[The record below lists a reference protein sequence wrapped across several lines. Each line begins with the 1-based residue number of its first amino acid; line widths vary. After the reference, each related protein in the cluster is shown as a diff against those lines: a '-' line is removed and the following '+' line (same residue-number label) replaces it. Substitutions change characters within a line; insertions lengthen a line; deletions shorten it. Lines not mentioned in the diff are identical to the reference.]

1 MQWIWPLP
9 IMIGVLFAP
18 ESPWFHVRKGNV
30 QEAKRSLAR
39 LTSSQNAERAGFSI
53 DNTVAM
59 MIHTNE
65 LEKQGSS
72 EASYK
77 QCFKGIDLRRT
88 EIVCLVMLIQ
98 TACGSGLIGFS
109 IYFFQQA
116 GLTTNGAFKIGM
128 VQYALGAVG
137 TMLSWFTMN
146 WWGRRTIYCWGL
158 FILFTLLL
166 IVGFLGLPTSSENG
180 PLGWAIGGVLVAYTF
195 VYDLSI
201 GPVCYSLVSELSST
215 RLKAKSI
222 VLARIVY
229 NLASLINNILTPQMI
244 SPGAWNW
251 GPKTGF
257 FWAGVC
263 GFCFTWAYFRLPEP
277 KGRTYGELDV
287 LFENKVPARKFAVI
301 PIDQY
306 SSNYP
311 KPVVDGSSP
320 TDGMGKRS

>member
-1 MQWIWPLP
+1 MQWLWPLP

-30 QEAKRSLAR
+30 EEAKKSLGR
-39 LTSSQNAERAGFSI
+39 LISPRHAESASFSI
-53 DNTVAM
+53 ENTIAM

-65 LEKQGSS
+65 IEKQSS
-72 EASYK
+72 TEASYK
-77 QCFKGIDLRRT
+77 QCFEGVDLRRT

-116 GLTTNGAFKIGM
+116 GLTTNGAFNMGM
-128 VQYALGAVG
+128 VQYALGAAG
-137 TMLSWFTMN
+137 TILSWFTMN

-158 FILFTLLL
+158 FILFALLL
-166 IVGFLGLPTSSENG
+166 VVGLLGLPPPVENG
-180 PLGWAIGGVLVAYTF
+180 PLGWAIGGVLVFYTF

-222 VLARIVY
+222 VLARIGY
-229 NLASLINNILTPQMI
+229 NLASIVNNVLTPQMI
-244 SPGAWNW
+244 NPGAWNW

-263 GFCFTWAYFRLPEP
+263 AICFTWAYFRLPEP

-287 LFENKVPARKFAVI
+287 LFENKVSARKFAVTTV
-301 PIDQY
+301 DQY
-306 SSNYP
+306 SSEHH
-311 KPVVDGSSP
+311 KAVVEGSSS
-320 TDGMGKRS
+320 TEKLDKGC